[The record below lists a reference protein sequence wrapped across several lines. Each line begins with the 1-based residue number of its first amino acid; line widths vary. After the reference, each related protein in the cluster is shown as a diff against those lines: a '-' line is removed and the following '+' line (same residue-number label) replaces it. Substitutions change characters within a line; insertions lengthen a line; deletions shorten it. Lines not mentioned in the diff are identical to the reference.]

1 MNRTNQAFVPILI
14 LCLVDAMLGHIRCK
28 FDTIARQTKIS
39 GNFIEVLA
47 GYSSQG
53 NPAPALLQK
62 STDQRKASSFSG
74 IKTNDSAMEVDPAEL
89 PITPWVRSEQAH
101 ALLPFPLV
109 LLRFDQF

>member
-1 MNRTNQAFVPILI
+1 
-14 LCLVDAMLGHIRCK
+14 MLGHIRCK

-47 GYSSQG
+47 GCSSQG
-53 NPAPALLQK
+53 NPAPALLQKSK

-101 ALLPFPLV
+101 EPLPFPL
-109 LLRFDQF
+109 LFPKI